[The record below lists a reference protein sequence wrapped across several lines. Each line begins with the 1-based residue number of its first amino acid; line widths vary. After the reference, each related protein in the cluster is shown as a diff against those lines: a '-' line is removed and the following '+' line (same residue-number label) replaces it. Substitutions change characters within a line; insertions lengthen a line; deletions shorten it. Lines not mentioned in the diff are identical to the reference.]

1 MHLSC
6 HSTNHHQQQ
15 CLLYV
20 FHSKDFRGYGTSHT
34 RIKVSKL
41 QLIHFIEY
49 IERCLVLQVHFGI
62 LLLIPHDLEGLNE
75 GIVGECRVG
84 CHEALFLARQEHTLQ
99 CYALSWDTAPCVG
112 VAIHYYGEGT
122 WH

>member
-15 CLLYV
+15 GFLYV
-20 FHSKDFRGYGTSHT
+20 FHPKDFRCYGASHT
-34 RIKVSKL
+34 GIEVSKL
-41 QLIHFIEY
+41 QLIHLIEY
-49 IERCLVLQVHFGI
+49 VEGCLVLQVHFGV

-75 GIVGECRVG
+75 GRVGECRVG
-84 CHEALFLARQEHTLQ
+84 CHEALLLARQEHPLQ
-99 CYALSWDTAPCVG
+99 RYALPRNTAPRVG
-112 VAIHYYGEGT
+112 VAIHYDGEGT